1 MRSGDT
7 ANGEGPNMSG
17 GVNISSTGK
26 RVSGK
31 KSEEQAKRLKDVEEK
46 RAADKQA
53 ASEAREQRRKA
64 EQAAEEERLAREKE
78 SAAAKAEADARAEA
92 AADVQREAIE
102 KVGAAALS
110 IGGAVV
116 GSAAESAKKGEL
128 KISPKTAFFAVTA
141 IAIVVLLLFIAW
153 PRLSAIL
160 FPQPEP
166 TVAVEL
172 SESAV
177 MGNVKAE
184 IGEAILGEA
193 RQKRDLVV
201 WEQDVQVDSE
211 ISQALANIPV
221 FSKTKVVRSF
231 GTGVFTVDM
240 GVVDENA
247 IDVDEQAHAVTVRIP
262 HARLQYITKDLEKTE
277 FEDTQHAILGFG
289 DVKLTQEQQNLLE
302 RSIEDAMRNEL
313 ESDECFAD
321 ADQAALLVVYDV
333 YQPIVAQVDD
343 SYTLEVA
350 FA

>member
-1 MRSGDT
+1 
-7 ANGEGPNMSG
+7 MSDD
-17 GVNISSTGK
+17 VKISSTGK

-31 KSEEQAKRLKDVEEK
+31 KSAEQAQRLKDVEEK
-46 RAADKQA
+46 KAADKRS
-53 ASEAREQRRKA
+53 ASEAQERQRKA
-64 EQAAEEERLAREKE
+64 ARAAEEKRLAKEKE
-78 SAAAKAEADARAEA
+78 AAAKAEADAQARA
-92 AADVQREAIE
+92 AADAQREALGKI
-102 KVGAAALS
+102 GTAALS
-110 IGGAVV
+110 VGGAVV

-128 KISPKTAFFAVTA
+128 KVSPKTAFFAVA
-141 IAIVVLLLFIAW
+141 VIAIVALLLFIAW
-153 PRLSAIL
+153 PRLSELL

-177 MGNVKAE
+177 MGNVKAD

-193 RQKRDLVV
+193 RQKQELVV

-211 ISQALANIPV
+211 ISQALANIPI
-221 FSKTKVVRSF
+221 FSKTKSVRSF
-231 GTGVFTVDM
+231 GTGVFVVDM
-240 GVVDENA
+240 GSVNAEA
-247 IDVDEQAHAVTVRIP
+247 IDVDEQAHAVTVHIP
-262 HARLQYITKDLEKTE
+262 HTRLQYITKDLEKTE

-302 RSIEDAMRNEL
+302 RSIEDAMRAEL
-313 ESDECFAD
+313 ESDECFED

-333 YQPIVAQVDD
+333 YQPIVSQIDD